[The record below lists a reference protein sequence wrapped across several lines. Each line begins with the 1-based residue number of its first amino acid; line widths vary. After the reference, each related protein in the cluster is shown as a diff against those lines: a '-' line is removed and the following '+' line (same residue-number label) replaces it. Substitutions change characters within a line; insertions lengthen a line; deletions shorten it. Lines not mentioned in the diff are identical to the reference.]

1 MNITT
6 EAEAVAAARALR
18 DWIESESQRI
28 ERKERG
34 GQWIA
39 GTASLYQYLCFFAA
53 AGSFFR
59 LPDAPEEC
67 GDLGDPFADEFG
79 NTPNEPQYP
88 VISHWQTDREA
99 DGPEDGEDKSRPPDG
114 FKAEC
119 PPGMVPNGY
128 GGFCTPQE
136 KAEQD
141 EADDAAEAHFWK
153 EDTAARRRVGLD

>member
-59 LPDAPEEC
+59 LPDA
-67 GDLGDPFADEFG
+67 
-79 NTPNEPQYP
+79 PNEPQYP